1 MSLFS
6 SCLLTR
12 LTGEFPTVFYAE
24 SLLFPNKLRDSV
36 DEECIWR
43 VQVNQLDDE
52 RIFKSSYWLFPSQ
65 AVCKLTGI
73 GLALFAPLS

>member
-43 VQVNQLDDE
+43 
-52 RIFKSSYWLFPSQ
+52 R
-65 AVCKLTGI
+65 
-73 GLALFAPLS
+73 